1 MGNRALKAVH
11 FSQNQVHESPDMFVD
26 DDTKANVCR
35 RPNTRSQL
43 KVECPKSEVKPRM
56 RHPTKQVRPK
66 DDFSHKSPSCNQ
78 MSSRPRI

>member
-1 MGNRALKAVH
+1 MGQKRLYIGL
-11 FSQNQVHESPDMFVD
+11 FSQNQVNESPDMFVD
-26 DDTKANVCR
+26 DDIKVNDCR
-35 RPNTRSQL
+35 RPNTRSKL

-56 RHPTKQVRPK
+56 RHPTKQVRPQ